1 VPDANWWTSYDSV
14 VGIYEAVAVPWFTAM
29 ALDLV
34 RSVAPAT
41 GAKVLDAGTGT
52 GLVAHH
58 VSSMGSPALVVGVDP
73 SVGMLMRA
81 RKEPEA
87 RVLAGAAPGL
97 PFARESFDDVVANL
111 VLSHLP
117 DLGAGL
123 ADLVRVLRSG
133 GRLGATAWGPKAAN
147 GADNERLEADEIV
160 DQAVKACDVAAT
172 PPVRTAPWE
181 ELLRQP
187 GGIERSLQEAG
198 LEQVTVG
205 MQTYPW
211 TFAVEAY
218 VDGWGGPARFI
229 RGIAGE
235 ARWREYTQ
243 RATAALQERFG
254 DTIRSV
260 SCAWIAVGTK
270 P

>member
-1 VPDANWWTSYDSV
+1 VSGTNWWTSYDSV

-29 ALDLV
+29 AMDLV

-52 GLVAHH
+52 GLVARH

-73 SVGMLMRA
+73 SVSMLMRA
-81 RKEPEA
+81 RTGPEA
-87 RVLAGAAPGL
+87 RVIAGAAPGL

-111 VLSHLP
+111 VLSHFP
-117 DLGAGL
+117 DLDAGI
-123 ADLVRVLRSG
+123 ADLVRVLSSG
-133 GRLGATAWGPKAAN
+133 GRLGATAWGPKAAR

-160 DQAVKACDVAAT
+160 DQVVKACDVAAT
-172 PPVRTAPWE
+172 PPVKTAPWE
-181 ELLRQP
+181 EVLRQP
-187 GGIERSLQEAG
+187 GRIERSLQEAG
-198 LEQVTVG
+198 LEQVAVS
-205 MQTYPW
+205 MHTYPW
-211 TFAVEAY
+211 TFAVEDY
-218 VDGWGGPARFI
+218 VDGWGGPARYM
-229 RGIAGE
+229 RGMASE
-235 ARWREYTQ
+235 ARLREYTQ
-243 RATAALQERFG
+243 YAAAALHERFG